1 MLRNVIEL
9 IVCIAVAFTAAAI
22 GSRYMPGEWYASL
35 AKPEWTPPN
44 YVFAPVW
51 TLLYLLMGV
60 AAWLVWRER
69 LFADIGIPLILFLVQ
84 LALNALWSYLFFGR
98 HQIGLAALEIVVL
111 WIVILLAVVSFWW
124 VRRAAAVLLLPY
136 VLWVGFA
143 AVLNFQLWRL
153 NAIR

>member
-1 MLRNVIEL
+1 VLRNAIEL
-9 IVCIAVAFTAAAI
+9 IVCIAITFTAAAI

-35 AKPEWTPPN
+35 AKPAWTPPN

-51 TLLYLLMGV
+51 TILYLLMGV

-69 LFADIGIPLILFLVQ
+69 LFADVTIPLTLFFVQ
-84 LALNALWSYLFFGR
+84 LVLNTLWSYLFFGR

-111 WIVILLAVVSFWW
+111 WIVILLTIISFWW
-124 VRRAAAVLLLPY
+124 VRRAAAALLVPY
-136 VLWVGFA
+136 LLWVGFA

-153 NAIR
+153 NIAR